1 MSRRAPSSASN
12 ASATKRHRSITR
24 PSEHPSH
31 PARFK
36 RPLTQCGPLIGQRL
50 QPASPALRHKQST
63 RHRPPWPGLA
73 SEGDAW
79 AVADPSACSRVISST
94 CRLVPDGFGSS
105 AQRQHRHR
113 RPARPPARHS
123 PKGSIRRARRR
134 QPGRHQPRDL
144 ASQVP
149 PGNKA
154 NRPGRRR
161 SATLAARRRS
171 TARALAERCE
181 LFALTVGA
189 ARPGASHTG
198 GDVGR
203 CRYSHRRAPRS
214 ASDGGR
220 VGRLCGRHMSYCQD
234 RLARARRSQI
244 CGLQWR
250 DIDFDSG
257 RMLFTRSVVDGDQ
270 GITVKS
276 TKSDRAY
283 RVAVDAA
290 TLSVLSQHRTNA
302 ERLAK

>member
-94 CRLVPDGFGSS
+94 CRQVPDGFGSS

-161 SATLAARRRS
+161 SATLAARRHS

-181 LFALTVGA
+181 VFALTVGA

-203 CRYSHRRAPRS
+203 CRYGHRRAPTLRIRRRPCRS
-214 ASDGGR
+214 TVWAACELLPRPSRPCSTIADLWPPVARHRLRQRADVVHPGR
-220 VGRLCGRHMSYCQD
+220 R
-234 RLARARRSQI
+234 
-244 CGLQWR
+244 
-250 DIDFDSG
+250 
-257 RMLFTRSVVDGDQ
+257 
-270 GITVKS
+270 
-276 TKSDRAY
+276 
-283 RVAVDAA
+283 
-290 TLSVLSQHRTNA
+290 
-302 ERLAK
+302 